1 VQILAQRQGLRF
13 ACPEEIAPRQG
24 YISSE
29 AFEKAAQ
36 RSAQSS

>member
-13 ACPEEIAPRQG
+13 GCPEEIAPRQG